1 MYIICIYDMYIISK
15 YVYAS
20 NLRNKYTINH
30 EYTNIIITK
39 INNIPKTNIL
49 WIVFNWFS

>member
-1 MYIICIYDMYIISK
+1 MYIISK

-20 NLRNKYTINH
+20 NLRNKYTINY

-49 WIVFNWFS
+49 

>member
-39 INNIPKTNIL
+39 INSILKTNL
-49 WIVFNWFS
+49 L